1 MPATLARLGGVLLLA
16 LLTWAAVA
24 AARRFVERNRRRVLS
39 AAVPLPEAI
48 GSAAEGAAVGDAAV
62 EEDAAAESGRAVR
75 ILAFGSEE
83 CAQCHRLQ
91 APALRRV
98 EAARGSAV
106 AVVEIDAPSAPEL
119 TSRYRVLTLPTTVVL
134 DGAGRARAINYGF
147 ANSERLL
154 EQVDALLDPDAGAMA
169 ERTA

>member
-1 MPATLARLGGVLLLA
+1 MSSILARLAVVALLA
-16 LLTWAAVA
+16 LLIWLGIAVT
-24 AARRFVERNRRRVLS
+24 RRSVDRRRRQALAT
-39 AAVPLPEAI
+39 AAPLPGI
-48 GSAAEGAAVGDAAV
+48 STLPVGHGDADNGDNAQ
-62 EEDAAAESGRAVR
+62 RPVR
-75 ILAFGSEE
+75 ILAFSSDD

-98 EAARGSAV
+98 LEARADTI

-134 DGAGRARAINYGF
+134 DAEGRARAINYGF

-154 EQVDALLDPDAGAMA
+154 AQVDALLDPAAG
-169 ERTA
+169 TAAWTA